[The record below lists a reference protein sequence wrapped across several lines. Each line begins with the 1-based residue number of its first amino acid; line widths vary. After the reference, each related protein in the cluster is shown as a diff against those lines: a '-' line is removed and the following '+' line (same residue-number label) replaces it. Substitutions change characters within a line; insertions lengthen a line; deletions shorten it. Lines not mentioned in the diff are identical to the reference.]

1 LRRLDGGAGRETW
14 RQQRRRRAAG
24 GRGGVRLRAGA
35 RQRFK
40 KNSGLSRSC
49 ARLSNPVPLFL
60 ARLKRR
66 PPTPHDCQFVLS
78 SRSIALSLPAP
89 ASAGLWLHRKR
100 TNNSVLAAFPPF
112 SPSPPSSVPSHRS
125 ANLQAPNVNA
135 WFPARSAAAMRVMFP
150 CSHQQ
155 ITGCYRLDDKR
166 RGSCF
171 ARARQLLALETL
183 DTTLRG
189 WQHACRQATKGA
201 ASFGSSNLFIP

>member
-1 LRRLDGGAGRETW
+1 LQPVIAAAPERASQGPLFSFYNQGWRRRRACARRCGGGDTCIRSRRLHRAAVAARDCAAGFEAAVEGGEGGGWGLLLQRFRGRRAHLSSLRRLDGGAGRETW

-24 GRGGVRLRAGA
+24 GGGGVRLRAGA

-89 ASAGLWLHRKR
+89 ASAGL
-100 TNNSVLAAFPPF
+100 
-112 SPSPPSSVPSHRS
+112 
-125 ANLQAPNVNA
+125 
-135 WFPARSAAAMRVMFP
+135 
-150 CSHQQ
+150 
-155 ITGCYRLDDKR
+155 
-166 RGSCF
+166 
-171 ARARQLLALETL
+171 
-183 DTTLRG
+183 
-189 WQHACRQATKGA
+189 
-201 ASFGSSNLFIP
+201 